1 MRKEA
6 TMVALSAQRRRSG
19 FTLVELL
26 VVIVI
31 IGILAGLLLPVIA
44 HAIFRAKVMTCLNNQ
59 QQLYKLGTVYAS
71 SHKGSWP
78 PGKGEDLWLSL
89 RRMVPPL
96 IEADH
101 AIILHCKVMDDVLGE
116 DETNYRGPIVSFS
129 RVSTVDPLG
138 ADKEGNHG
146 DQYGGNI
153 LFKDGRVEEFDKD
166 HPKWLD
172 CAMKL
177 SP

>member
-1 MRKEA
+1 
-6 TMVALSAQRRRSG
+6 MVALSAQRARQRG

-31 IGILAGLLLPVIA
+31 IGVLASLLLPVIG
-44 HAIFRAKVMTCLNNQ
+44 HAIFRAKVTTCLNNQ
-59 QQLYKLGTVYAS
+59 TQLYKLGTIYAS

-78 PGKGEDLWLSL
+78 TAKGEDLWLSL

-101 AIILHCKVMDDVLGE
+101 AAILHCMVLDDEHGV
-116 DETNYRGPIVSFS
+116 DETNYRGPVVTFS
-129 RVSTVDPLG
+129 RVGAVDPLG
-138 ADKEGNHG
+138 ADRVGNHG
-146 DQYGGNI
+146 DQYGGNV
-153 LFKDGRVEEFDKD
+153 LFKDGRVEEFDLN
-166 HPKWLD
+166 HPKWED
-172 CAMKL
+172 CATKL